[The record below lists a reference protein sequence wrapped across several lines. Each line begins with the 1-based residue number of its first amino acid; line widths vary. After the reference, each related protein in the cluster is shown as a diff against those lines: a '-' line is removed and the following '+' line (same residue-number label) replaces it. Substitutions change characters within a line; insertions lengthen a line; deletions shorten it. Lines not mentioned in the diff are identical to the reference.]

1 MKAPKISRLKLLHA
15 HALIREAAVA
25 KANGFEQ
32 TARRLYRR
40 AREELA

>member
-1 MKAPKISRLKLLHA
+1 MHA
-15 HALIREAAVA
+15 HALIREAAAA

-40 AREELA
+40 AREELM

>member
-1 MKAPKISRLKLLHA
+1 MIPNQKKLKLMHA
-15 HALIREAAVA
+15 HALIREAAQA

-40 AREELA
+40 AREELL